1 MHTGILEYRRAR
13 WFRFSLILVIAAVA
27 LYVTQDA
34 DTPPNGGTWQG
45 YTLGGVAATLVV
57 WLSLLGVRKRRY
69 RSTLGGTVAGWTSAH
84 VYLGAGLIVI
94 TTLHSA
100 AQVGWNVH
108 TLAYV
113 LLCLVVVSG
122 FAGIYLYASL
132 PRKSLENRDGRS
144 REDLLAELGEL
155 DERGRELASRCGTEI
170 AVAAQS
176 AIRRTEVGGGALA
189 QLRRRDRSTLNVA
202 TDSKPKYVE
211 NRDQKRILEM
221 ITARIPAATRDSEV
235 RALQEL
241 LSVMGRR
248 QSVVRRIAR
257 DVQLDA
263 LLRIWLYF
271 HVPLTVVLLFALTIH
286 VVSTFFY
293 W

>member
-13 WFRFSLILVIAAVA
+13 WLKLALVLAVAAIA

-34 DTPPNGGTWQG
+34 ARPPSGGTWQG

-57 WLSLLGVRKRRY
+57 WLSLLGIRKRRY

-84 VYLGAGLIVI
+84 VYLGAGVLVVA
-94 TTLHSA
+94 TLHSA
-100 AQVGWNVH
+100 AQLGWNVH
-108 TLAYV
+108 SLAYV
-113 LLCLVVVSG
+113 LVCLVVASG
-122 FAGIYLYASL
+122 FVGIYLYASV
-132 PRKSLENRDGRS
+132 PRKALENRDGRS
-144 REDLLAELGEL
+144 REQLLAELGEL
-155 DERGRELASRCGTEI
+155 DERGHRLASRCGSDV

-189 QLRRRDRSTLNVA
+189 QLRRRDRSSMNVVV
-202 TDSKPKYVE
+202 DGEPRHVG
-211 NRDQKRILEM
+211 NRDQRRVLELVA
-221 ITARIPAATRDSEV
+221 ARVPAATRDSEV

-241 LSVMGRR
+241 LSVLGRR

-263 LLRIWLYF
+263 LLRIWLYL
-271 HVPLTVVLLFALTIH
+271 HVPLTVVLLVALSIH
-286 VVSTFFY
+286 VLSVFLY

>member
-13 WFRFSLILVIAAVA
+13 WFRFSLLLVAAAVA
-27 LYVTQDA
+27 LYATQDT
-34 DTPPNGGTWQG
+34 DTPPSGGTWQG
-45 YTLGGVAATLVV
+45 YTLGGIAATLVV

-69 RSTLGGTVAGWTSAH
+69 RSTVGGTVAGWTSAH
-84 VYLGAGLIVI
+84 VYLGAVLIVV

-100 AQVGWNVH
+100 AQIGWNVH
-108 TLAYV
+108 TLAYALV
-113 LLCLVVVSG
+113 CLVVVSG
-122 FAGIYLYASL
+122 FAGIYLYTSV
-132 PRKSLENRDGRS
+132 PRKSLENRGGRS
-144 REDLLAELGEL
+144 REALLAELGEL
-155 DERGRELASRCGTEI
+155 DERGRHLASRCGTDI

-176 AIRRTEVGGGALA
+176 AIRRTEVGGGVIS
-189 QLRRRDRSTLNVA
+189 QLRRRDRSSLNAA
-202 TDSKPKYVE
+202 TDNKPKFVE
-211 NRDQKRILEM
+211 NRDQKRILDL
-221 ITARIPAATRDSEV
+221 ITARVPAATRSSEV

-248 QSVVRRIAR
+248 QNVVRRLAR

-263 LLRIWLYF
+263 KLRIWLYF

-286 VVSTFFY
+286 VVSTFLY

>member
-13 WFRFSLILVIAAVA
+13 WLKLSLLLVVAAVA

-34 DTPPNGGTWQG
+34 GRPPNGGTWQG
-45 YTLGGVAATLVV
+45 YTLGGVGATLIV
-57 WLSLLGVRKRRY
+57 WLSLLGIRKRRY
-69 RSTLGGTVAGWTSAH
+69 RSTVGTVAGWTSAH
-84 VYLGAGLIVI
+84 VYLGAGVIVVA
-94 TTLHSA
+94 TLHSA
-100 AQVGWNVH
+100 AQLGWNIH
-108 TLAYV
+108 SLAYV
-113 LLCLVVVSG
+113 LVCLVVASG
-122 FAGIYLYASL
+122 FVGIYLYASI

-144 REDLLAELGEL
+144 REELLAELGEL
-155 DERGRELASRCGTEI
+155 DERGRQLASLCGSDI

-176 AIRRTEVGGGALA
+176 AIRRTEVGGGVLS
-189 QLRRRDRSTLNVA
+189 QLRRRDRSSMNVA
-202 TDSKPKYVE
+202 TEGEPRFVE
-211 NRDQKRILEM
+211 NRDQRRVLEL
-221 ITARIPAATRDSEV
+221 IAERVPAATRESEV

-263 LLRIWLYF
+263 LLRIWLYI

-286 VVSTFFY
+286 VLSVFLY

>member
-13 WFRFSLILVIAAVA
+13 WLRLSLVLVAASIA
-27 LYVTQDA
+27 LYVTQDP

-45 YTLGGVAATLVV
+45 YTLGGVGATLIV

-94 TTLHSA
+94 ATLHSA
-100 AQVGWNVH
+100 GQLGWNVH
-108 TLAYV
+108 SLAYV
-113 LLCLVVVSG
+113 LVCLVVVSG
-122 FAGIYLYASL
+122 FAGIYLYASV

-144 REDLLAELGEL
+144 RDALLAELGEL
-155 DERGRELASRCGTEI
+155 DERGRQLAALCGADI
-170 AVAAQS
+170 AAAAQS
-176 AIRRTEVGGGALA
+176 AIRRTEVGGGVVS
-189 QLRRRDRSTLNVA
+189 QLRRRDRSTLNIVA
-202 TDSKPKYVE
+202 EGTPSFVE
-211 NRDQKRILEM
+211 NRDQKRILAL
-221 ITARIPAATRDSEV
+221 IAARVPAATRSSEV
-235 RALQEL
+235 NTLQEL

-248 QSVVRRIAR
+248 QSVVRRLAR

-263 LLRIWLYF
+263 LLRIWLYL
-271 HVPLTVVLLFALTIH
+271 HIPLTVVLLFTLAIH
-286 VVSTFFY
+286 VLSTFLY